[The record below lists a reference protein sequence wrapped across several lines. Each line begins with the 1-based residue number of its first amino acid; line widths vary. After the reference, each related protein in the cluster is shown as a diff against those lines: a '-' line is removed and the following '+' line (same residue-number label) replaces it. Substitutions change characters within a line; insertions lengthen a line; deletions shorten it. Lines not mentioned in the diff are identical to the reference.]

1 MVYNIKF
8 YLNINI
14 IIGLSSNHNSL
25 PFPKSTQKIYN
36 DAKWEIHEGISPS
49 SLDLKYL
56 DQTTNYYNESI
67 SQGNSQ

>member
-1 MVYNIKF
+1 M
-8 YLNINI
+8 
-14 IIGLSSNHNSL
+14 
-25 PFPKSTQKIYN
+25 PFPKSTHKIYN

-49 SLDLKYL
+49 SLGLKYL